1 MIASFAKTAFIA
13 IVVVGLLVLWGSYL
27 GPKDKLKQA
36 DAIIAISGGDTL
48 ARTQKAVELYR
59 EGWAS
64 EIIFS
69 GAALDPKSPS
79 NAAVMREIAQSMGV
93 PSNVIQI
100 EEESIDT
107 ESNASQS
114 QSIAKKRKFNSIIL
128 VTSSYHQR
136 RAYMEFRDKF
146 GEEVKIINS
155 PAEDKNWNS
164 KFWWLSP
171 YGWFLS
177 LSETAKIGL
186 TLIKNR

>member
-79 NAAVMREIAQSMGV
+79 NAAVMREIAQGMGV